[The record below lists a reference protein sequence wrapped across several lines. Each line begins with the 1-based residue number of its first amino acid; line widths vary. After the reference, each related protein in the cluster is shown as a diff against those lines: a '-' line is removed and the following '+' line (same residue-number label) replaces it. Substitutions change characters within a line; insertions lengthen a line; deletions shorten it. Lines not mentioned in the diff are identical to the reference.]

1 MDITDNFDRITEIR
15 STLDNET
22 DRGCALMI
30 ASFIENELENLLR
43 IRLGGSKKFKNENL
57 FSLNGPLG
65 TFSAKI
71 HISYSLGFISKSVLE
86 EINLIRKIRNK
97 FAHKYE
103 LIDFNSSEI
112 SQLIS
117 NIKYH
122 FTIKNNRR
130 IFESSGFAILAFIH
144 SEEIQDP
151 FKESKEFDI
160 SEDNKAEILSQKEIL
175 LSRIFEEDKKVAE

>member
-1 MDITDNFDRITEIR
+1 MDITDNFDRITDIR
-15 STLDNET
+15 ISLNNET
-22 DRGCALMI
+22 DRGCALMT

-43 IRLGGSKKFKNENL
+43 KRLVGSKKFKNENL

-103 LIDFNSSEI
+103 PIDFNSPEI

-122 FTIKNNRR
+122 YTIKNNRR
-130 IFESSGFAILAFIH
+130 VFESSGFAILAFIH
-144 SEEIQDP
+144 SEEIQEP
-151 FKESKEFDI
+151 FKESREFDL
-160 SEDNKAEILSQKEIL
+160 SEDNKTEFIRQKDML
-175 LSRIFEEDKKVAE
+175 LNRLFEKDKKREE